1 MNSMDVQNI
10 YNRWKFLENDSMKKN
25 RFIHLLKRIKNL
37 AIIIEERGDEVQLN
51 QNGLLIKI
59 DITKELEVSI
69 NIPLE

>member
-1 MNSMDVQNI
+1 MDVQNI